1 MAMRKTTIYLSEE
14 EAEALR
20 KEAAE
25 RGVSQAELIR
35 QGLRE
40 VVDIPKPKK
49 RVFHSMGKGR
59 GPGGPTPTRWD
70 ADELYERVMGRRR

>member
-1 MAMRKTTIYLSEE
+1 MRKTTIYLSEE

-20 KEAAE
+20 KEAAK

-59 GPGGPTPTRWD
+59 GSGWQGGWD
-70 ADELYERVMGRRR
+70 ADELYEHVMGRRRR